1 MTAEMANSYKTKKES
16 GTRWVNHHHI
26 HFRVYKDSLGY
37 QNIYGCVF
45 VLTVIYFI
53 K

>member
-26 HFRVYKDSLGY
+26 HLRVYNDSLGSAIISIIFM
-37 QNIYGCVF
+37 NVH
-45 VLTVIYFI
+45 LS
-53 K
+53 